1 MRLVMAQLLSLTS
14 SDTRLLI
21 YIFYVVGDCDLTSA
35 ANAHSSDIIIRTHKH
50 RPTNKREHLFRSNH
64 SPRAPL
70 IQC

>member
-1 MRLVMAQLLSLTS
+1 LPLLFMSLIR
-14 SDTRLLI
+14 D
-21 YIFYVVGDCDLTSA
+21 FVAMHGDRCSVTPR
-35 ANAHSSDIIIRTHKH
+35 ANASSSPIMIRTHKH